1 MEADAE
7 EGAKKH
13 KKAHQKHKR
22 LKKGEDWGKMT

>member
-1 MEADAE
+1 MEANAV

-22 LKKGEDWGKMT
+22 LKRSEDEDR